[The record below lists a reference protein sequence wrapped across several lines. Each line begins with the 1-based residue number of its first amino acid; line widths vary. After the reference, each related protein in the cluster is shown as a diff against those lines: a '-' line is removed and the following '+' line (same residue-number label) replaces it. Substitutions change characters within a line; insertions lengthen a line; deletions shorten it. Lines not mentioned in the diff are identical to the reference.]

1 MRNIVLARVD
11 DRLIH
16 GEVVTAW
23 TPSLSANRIVIVDD
37 QVAAD
42 KFNKRVLMALAPQGT
57 KVAVLTVEGAAKALQ
72 KPDPGG
78 ERVIVLTKTPIV
90 FEQLIDG
97 GVDIKEVCLGGMG
110 IRGDRKPFVNNV
122 SASPE
127 EVDSIRRMRQKG
139 VNVYYQLVPEQ
150 KVVDISNLL

>member
-1 MRNIVLARVD
+1 
-11 DRLIH
+11 
-16 GEVVTAW
+16 
-23 TPSLSANRIVIVDD
+23 
-37 QVAAD
+37 
-42 KFNKRVLMALAPQGT
+42 MALAPQGT
-57 KVAVLTVEGAAKALQ
+57 KVAVLTVEGATKALQ

>member
-1 MRNIVLARVD
+1 
-11 DRLIH
+11 
-16 GEVVTAW
+16 
-23 TPSLSANRIVIVDD
+23 
-37 QVAAD
+37 
-42 KFNKRVLMALAPQGT
+42 
-57 KVAVLTVEGAAKALQ
+57 
-72 KPDPGG
+72 
-78 ERVIVLTKTPIV
+78 
-90 FEQLIDG
+90 
-97 GVDIKEVCLGGMG
+97 MG

>member
-1 MRNIVLARVD
+1 MSHFPRTTKGCKD
-11 DRLIH
+11 
-16 GEVVTAW
+16 
-23 TPSLSANRIVIVDD
+23 
-37 QVAAD
+37 
-42 KFNKRVLMALAPQGT
+42 ALAAFSQVLLPLGY
-57 KVAVLTVEGAAKALQ
+57 KPAVFPHIPDKQ